1 MTQIKNVFQGLENF
15 GIELP
20 ASMQIKIKEP
30 GSTFNFYMTQYFER
44 MGRSYKCLPE
54 YSKIIEWLGD
64 NQGRGLMLTGANGRG
79 KTVILR
85 YIIPA
90 IYLNNAGKVITYCDA
105 AAMNDRLDELLKKRF
120 VAIDDL
126 GAESQKKMN
135 YGETRHA
142 LPELIDNAEKFG
154 KLLII
159 STNLSS
165 KQIAEK
171 YGQRTFDRIF
181 AICHPVAFTG
191 MSMRK
196 VLL

>member
-30 GSTFNFYMTQYFER
+30 ESTFNFYMTQYFER

-90 IYLNNAGKVITYCDA
+90 IYLNHAGKVITYCDA

-142 LPELIDNAEKFG
+142 LPELIDNAEKKG
-154 KLLII
+154 NLLII
-159 STNLSS
+159 TSNLGAA
-165 KQIAEK
+165 QIEK
-171 YGQRTFDRIF
+171 AYGIRTRERIRSCCLTVPF
-181 AICHPVAFTG
+181 VG
-191 MSMRK
+191 DSMR
-196 VLL
+196 